1 MELSTGGLLECGIM
15 KETLNILN
23 MKKNEIILR
32 VLKDKYESVEDKEQ
46 AYILGSKFLVAN
58 TPYGFTGNRGLRNAQ
73 QYAQDGII
81 ERKIGTDGYV
91 YFRWSPELW
100 EKHLMK

>member
-1 MELSTGGLLECGIM
+1 
-15 KETLNILN
+15 

-32 VLKDKYESVEDKEQ
+32 VLKDKYESVEDKEL
-46 AYILGSKFLVAN
+46 AWILGSKFLVREFP
-58 TPYGFTGNRGLRNAQ
+58 PYGFTGNRGLRNAQ

-100 EKHLMK
+100 QKHLSNL